1 MNHNMICEG
10 RLKTGEAAFGAA
22 EQVWW
27 YKRTILRSAQVADIG
42 DHAKRRVLVLISAG
56 AQTQLVLQWRNS
68 GECMQLHQTSQ
79 NYQILVISC
88 LVGTQVLVQAT
99 QDAQTQLVLQ
109 QQWRNPGEAQKQ
121 QLHQKGTRHSGEKAP
136 ASRRRRCHHSQIS
149 RQFAVSMAAAVR
161 WLAAPLGGGR
171 GATLLVG
178 GGGVLGGQSTPPA
191 HPSDNTSSG
200 ALAGD
205 LV

>member
-27 YKRTILRSAQVADIG
+27 YKRTILRSARVADIG

-99 QDAQTQLVLQ
+99 QEAQTQLVLQ
-109 QQWRNPGEAQKQ
+109 QPSGETLVRPKSSSSTRKAPGTVEKRHQPRAAAAATTRKFLDNSQFRWRRLSAGWR
-121 QLHQKGTRHSGEKAP
+121 RHSE
-136 ASRRRRCHHSQIS
+136 
-149 RQFAVSMAAAVR
+149 
-161 WLAAPLGGGR
+161 GGGAQPFWW
-171 GATLLVG
+171 GVG
-178 GGGVLGGQSTPPA
+178 GCWGGRAPPRLIHPTTPPA
-191 HPSDNTSSG
+191 EP
-200 ALAGD
+200 
-205 LV
+205 

>member
-68 GECMQLHQTSQ
+68 GECMQLHQTGQ
-79 NYQILVISC
+79 NYQILVIMS
-88 LVGTQVLVQAT
+88 GWDSSSGA
-99 QDAQTQLVLQ
+99 
-109 QQWRNPGEAQKQ
+109 G
-121 QLHQKGTRHSGEKAP
+121 HSRGSNSAG
-136 ASRRRRCHHSQIS
+136 A
-149 RQFAVSMAAAVR
+149 AAAVEKP
-161 WLAAPLGGGR
+161 W
-171 GATLLVG
+171 
-178 GGGVLGGQSTPPA
+178 
-191 HPSDNTSSG
+191 
-200 ALAGD
+200 
-205 LV
+205 